1 MRVSEVHSVVSN
13 HASAWSRLGS
23 EAMRVSGDEVMRL
36 SGDEADRLR
45 GDEAMRIMMY
55 SSRFIVRIG

>member
-1 MRVSEVHSVVSN
+1 MRVS
-13 HASAWSRLGS
+13 GD
-23 EAMRVSGDEVMRL
+23 EAMRVSGDE
-36 SGDEADRLR
+36 ADKLR

>member
-1 MRVSEVHSVVSN
+1 MRVSS
-13 HASAWSRLGS
+13 
-23 EAMRVSGDEVMRL
+23 DEVMRL

>member
-1 MRVSEVHSVVSN
+1 
-13 HASAWSRLGS
+13 
-23 EAMRVSGDEVMRL
+23 MRVSGDEVMRL